1 MTTSSEVKMIIFTA
15 PSGAGKTTIV
25 RHLMQTYPQLGFSI
39 SATTRPARP
48 HEKDGIDYHFMS
60 IEDFREKIHDGA
72 FAEFEEVYPGQ
83 YYGTL
88 KSEISRLAESGQ
100 TAIFDID
107 VKGADNL
114 KRTYGDQCLCVFV
127 RPPSLQT
134 LIDRLRNRKTESE
147 ESFRKRIQKAKFE
160 LTYEN
165 RFDEVLVN
173 DILEVALK
181 DAEYLVEDF
190 LNITEDAD

>member
-1 MTTSSEVKMIIFTA
+1 MTTASEAKMIIFTA

-25 RHLMQTYPQLGFSI
+25 RHLMEKYPQLGFSI
-39 SATTRPARP
+39 SATTRPKRP
-48 HEKDGIDYHFMS
+48 HETDGKDYHFMS

-88 KSEISRLAESGQ
+88 KSEITRLAESGK

-127 RPPSLQT
+127 RPPSIQA